1 MKRSNIIR
9 FFIFILFVFFIQFLF
24 ICSDAYADVNFN
36 NITISFNSHG
46 GSNIDDITYSYDEEY
61 GDLPVPTYDD
71 NHVFDGWYKEDT
83 YENKVSTRT
92 KATKDIELHAKWIE
106 ETFPFVYPV
115 QIEPLVCDGSNYV
128 NTGVMLYDGTNWEKD
143 YEIGFTIDEYDSDAN
158 ENQAVFANTKYEV
171 ESLGWP
177 GLTFRK
183 AAGKLEITQNING
196 TKKNVTFG
204 DYAPGYKVRI
214 MRINKTIY
222 YQMNDGQVKSLQ
234 SMSNFNQQFELPVY
248 FCAGDNGSGGT
259 QRHLK
264 GTISNYYVRRGT
276 YEDLE
281 THTVTYPDGT
291 VETYIHGSVLD
302 LEANES
308 TKASEVVSTVTFKP
322 ENGEN
327 DIESTVVK
335 NYTPNGFMI
344 NGVHYDDEASL
355 VVDEDK
361 VITYSYDE
369 DIDEAIF
376 PDDPEKEHYDF
387 DGWFDGD
394 TEYTEYSG
402 DTDIT
407 LTAEYT
413 RRTVTIT
420 LPDEPP
426 VVIDEGD
433 SYDLS
438 ENSEAKPDDN
448 IAEVTFKY
456 HDDETDDLIR
466 YVTKSYTPNGWI
478 IDGVHYDDYASITP
492 TKDITVIPDYIETI
506 NEAEFPS
513 NPSRDNYEFMGWFTE
528 ETSGEKVTS
537 YDGENDIILHAQ
549 WDMTLPTDFDID
561 SDDVLMVKGETHQI
575 EVTFIPDGTSDT
587 ISYTS
592 SDDNIA
598 TVSSDGLITAVDK
611 GVITIIVS
619 LDNVD
624 VEKIITVTVVSDKL
638 ESETYDV
645 LDKEKEEEPDDR
657 IVIGAEPGTT
667 IQEFKENM
675 LNPVNYIKI
684 YDGDTELSEDDI
696 VKTGLTIKL
705 EINGIVHDE
714 AIIIVRGDINEDGL
728 VNVIDKS
735 ILSEH
740 VLRLNNIEGYRT
752 YAADVDNNDSI
763 NITDKSKLSEYILRL
778 IDSLNE

>member
-1 MKRSNIIR
+1 MIFLKILKQNQMII
-9 FFIFILFVFFIQFLF
+9 
-24 ICSDAYADVNFN
+24 
-36 NITISFNSHG
+36 
-46 GSNIDDITYSYDEEY
+46 
-61 GDLPVPTYDD
+61 
-71 NHVFDGWYKEDT
+71 
-83 YENKVSTRT
+83 
-92 KATKDIELHAKWIE
+92 
-106 ETFPFVYPV
+106 
-115 QIEPLVCDGSNYV
+115 
-128 NTGVMLYDGTNWEKD
+128 
-143 YEIGFTIDEYDSDAN
+143 
-158 ENQAVFANTKYEV
+158 
-171 ESLGWP
+171 SL
-177 GLTFRK
+177 
-183 AAGKLEITQNING
+183 
-196 TKKNVTFG
+196 
-204 DYAPGYKVRI
+204 
-214 MRINKTIY
+214 
-222 YQMNDGQVKSLQ
+222 
-234 SMSNFNQQFELPVY
+234 
-248 FCAGDNGSGGT
+248 
-259 QRHLK
+259 
-264 GTISNYYVRRGT
+264 
-276 YEDLE
+276 
-281 THTVTYPDGT
+281 
-291 VETYIHGSVLD
+291 
-302 LEANES
+302 
-308 TKASEVVSTVTFKP
+308 
-322 ENGEN
+322 
-327 DIESTVVK
+327 
-335 NYTPNGFMI
+335 
-344 NGVHYDDEASL
+344 
-355 VVDEDK
+355 
-361 VITYSYDE
+361 
-369 DIDEAIF
+369 
-376 PDDPEKEHYDF
+376 
-387 DGWFDGD
+387 
-394 TEYTEYSG
+394 
-402 DTDIT
+402 
-407 LTAEYT
+407 
-413 RRTVTIT
+413 
-420 LPDEPP
+420 
-426 VVIDEGD
+426 
-433 SYDLS
+433 
-438 ENSEAKPDDN
+438 
-448 IAEVTFKY
+448 KY
-456 HDDETDDLIR
+456 HDDETEDLVR

-506 NEAEFPS
+506 NGAEFPS

-638 ESETYDV
+638 ESETSDV

-675 LNPVNYIKI
+675 LNPVDYIKI

-696 VKTGLTIKL
+696 FKTGLTIKL

-714 AIIIVRGDINEDGL
+714 AIIIIRGDINEDGL

-740 VLRLNNIEGYRT
+740 ILRLNNIEGYRT

-778 IDSLNE
+778 IP